1 MHFNLLNQIFLA
13 IALNA
18 SFFFTIQLAGADE
31 ESPSDS
37 PPQKKQHDGWE
48 DLFDGKTLRGWRL
61 YGDQKPIAGWQVI
74 DGALVR
80 VEQGAGDIITNKQFD
95 QFELE
100 FEYNISPGGNSG
112 VMFHVTEAQPA
123 PWMSGPEV
131 QILDNVGGKDPQK
144 SGWLYGLYSPT
155 KPRWVARAEKKAN
168 ISTPA
173 IPDATRPAGQWN
185 HVYLRV
191 TPEQSELLLNGVRY
205 YRFHKGDEDWNKRV
219 AASKFNKYP
228 TFGKSPKGH
237 ICLQDHGDR
246 VAYRNMR
253 IRPLSSQDS
262 LPGWNEPPPRTI
274 EPVPA
279 FTAIQFPEQAAEEE
293 EGKIPSIRPV
303 AMQETPAGFF
313 LVALQDGRIIAFANS
328 PSARRIVDF
337 LDLRDRVA
345 DYRKGNEEGL
355 LGLAI
360 HPQFKKNRQLFVYYT
375 AASGNRRSV
384 VSRLT
389 MSEGFAYSAD
399 RTFAEQIILE
409 IPQPFAN
416 HNGGSI
422 AFGPDGHLYIGL
434 GDGGSQNDPLGNGQN
449 LNTILGSILRIDIN
463 RRTDDLPY
471 AIPDDNP
478 FVDQENVRP
487 EIYAYG
493 FRNVW
498 QLSFDTATG
507 DLWAADVGQD
517 RYEEINRIV
526 PGGNYGWS
534 VKEGTLPFG
543 NQVVQQASANGSH
556 EPVWQ
561 YDRHHGRS
569 ITGGFVYRGEKFPQ
583 LNGHYLYADYV
594 SGNIWALDVSTLPV
608 TSPPRRL
615 AGGPLAVIAFAR
627 DALGAA
633 FLLTEGVPNAAFYRL
648 ARQSDV
654 KSKNDLSANP

>member
-1 MHFNLLNQIFLA
+1 MHSNLLKQFFLA
-13 IALNA
+13 IALKA
-18 SFFFTIQLAGADE
+18 CFFCTIQGTGADK
-31 ESPSDS
+31 ESRPDF
-37 PPQKKQHDGWE
+37 QQERQDDGWE
-48 DLFDGKTLRGWRL
+48 DLFDGKTMRGWRS
-61 YGDQKPIAGWQVI
+61 YGDPKPIKGWQVI
-74 DGALVR
+74 DGAMVR
-80 VEQGAGDIITNKQFD
+80 VEQGAGDIITNRQFD

-112 VMFHVTEAQPA
+112 VMFHVTEEQPA
-123 PWMSGPEV
+123 PWMTGPEV

-144 SGWLYGLYSPT
+144 SGWLYGLYPPT
-155 KPRWVARAEKKAN
+155 KPQWVARAEKKAGV
-168 ISTPA
+168 STPT

-191 TPEQSELLLNGVRY
+191 TPDQSELLLNGVRY
-205 YRFHKGDEDWNKRV
+205 YRFHKGDKEWNKRV
-219 AASKFNKYP
+219 AASKFSKYP
-228 TFGKSPKGH
+228 SFGKASKGH

-246 VAYRNMR
+246 VAYRKLR
-253 IRPLSSQDS
+253 IRPLTTQGSI
-262 LPGWNEPPPRTI
+262 PGSNGPPRNI
-274 EPVPA
+274 EPTPA
-279 FTAIQFPEQAAEEE
+279 FAAIQFPEQSEENE
-293 EGKIPSIRPV
+293 EGKIAMIRPV

-313 LVALQDGRIIAFANS
+313 LVALQQGRIIAFANS
-328 PSARRIVDF
+328 PTATRIVDF

-375 AASGNRRSV
+375 AATGNRRSV

-389 MSEGFAYSAD
+389 MSDGFAFSAD
-399 RTFAEQIILE
+399 RTFTEQILLE

-422 AFGPDGHLYIGL
+422 AFGPDGYLYIGL

-449 LNTILGSILRIDIN
+449 LNTILGSILRIDIDRHTEN
-463 RRTDDLPY
+463 LPY
-471 AIPDDNP
+471 AIPTDNP
-478 FVDQENVRP
+478 FVDQDNVRP

-498 QLSFDTATG
+498 QLSFDKATG

-517 RYEEINRIV
+517 RYEEINRIL

-543 NQVVQQASANGSH
+543 NQVVQQAAGNGFH

-561 YDRHHGRS
+561 YDRHQGRS

-583 LNGHYLYADYV
+583 LHGHYIYADYV
-594 SGNIWALDVSTLPV
+594 SGNIWALNVSTLPI
-608 TSPPRRL
+608 TSPPQRL

-627 DALGAA
+627 DTLGAA
-633 FLLTEGVPNAAFYRL
+633 FIMTEGAPNAAFYRL
-648 ARQSDV
+648 ARQPDV
-654 KSKNDLSANP
+654 KSKSDLSANP